1 MVDVFIRIFH
11 SLVLVRVLIL
21 VLLMVSLAYIGYT
34 EGLILNLDCFLT
46 S

>member
-1 MVDVFIRIFH
+1 MVDVFISEFY
-11 SLVLVRVLIL
+11 VLIL

>member
-34 EGLILNLDCFLT
+34 EGLILN
-46 S
+46 